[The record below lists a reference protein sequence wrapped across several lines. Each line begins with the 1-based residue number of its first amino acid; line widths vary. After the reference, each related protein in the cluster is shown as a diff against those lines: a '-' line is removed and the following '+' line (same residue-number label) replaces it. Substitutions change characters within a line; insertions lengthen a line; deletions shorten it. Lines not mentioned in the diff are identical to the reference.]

1 MNEKERI
8 LKLVEEGKLSAKEA
22 ITLLEKLDEHQPISL
37 SKETSYDHSF
47 EEEKTHPE
55 SKGNGAENLGA
66 KLFNWLDS
74 AVKKVKDVDLDL
86 NFGQSIDVEHI
97 FQFKDASLS
106 QLDIQ
111 LANGS
116 LNVMP
121 WDDGD
126 VRAECHAKIY
136 RAEGQEQ
143 ARQQFL
149 NQLDCGLE
157 GDKFFIRTDKKTMKV
172 NVTLYIPSIQYD
184 KIKVKL
190 FNGPIRG
197 EKLKVKELAAKTTN
211 GVVSFASLQA
221 DKAGIETANGQIKLA
236 DHECGMIEAETIN
249 GLIDLRGKS
258 ETIDV
263 QSFNGNISVQLS
275 DEACR
280 SIYAKTTTGSVDL
293 NIPSEC
299 AVTAELKSNLGSIS
313 QDLHDAVI
321 IKEKNETLQK
331 EKMIKANQNQ
341 TQSVSIFAETK
352 TGSIQVKHQSI
363 SQE

>member
-8 LKLVEEGKLSAKEA
+8 LKLVEDGVLSAKEA
-22 ITLLEKLDEHQPISL
+22 ITLLEKLEEGQSVSL
-37 SKETSYDHSF
+37 EKSTADHTF
-47 EEEKTHPE
+47 HEEKAGAE
-55 SKGNGAENLGA
+55 SKGNGTENLGA
-66 KLFNWLDS
+66 KLFGWLDT

-86 NFGQSIDVEHI
+86 NFGQSVDVEHI

-106 QLDIQ
+106 HLDIQ

-121 WDDGD
+121 WDDRD
-126 VRAECHAKIY
+126 IRAECHAKIY
-136 RAEGQEQ
+136 RAEDGEQ

-157 GDKFFIRTDKKTMKV
+157 GDKFFIRTEKKTMKV
-172 NVTLYIPSIQYD
+172 NVTLYVPRIQYD

-197 EKLKVKELAAKTTN
+197 EKLKTKELAAKTTN

-221 DKAGIETANGQIKLA
+221 EKVGIETANGQIKLA
-236 DHECGMIEAETIN
+236 DHECGMIEVETIN

-258 ETIDV
+258 ESIDA
-263 QSFNGNISVQLS
+263 QSFNGNIAVQLS
-275 DEACR
+275 DEKCR
-280 SIYAKTTTGSVDL
+280 SIYAKTTTGSVDVQ
-293 NIPSEC
+293 IPRAC

-313 QDLHDAVI
+313 HDLLDAEM

-331 EKMIKANQNQ
+331 EKMIKANQQ
-341 TQSVSIFAETK
+341 AAHSISIFAETK
-352 TGSIQVKHQSI
+352 TGSIQVKHQSDK
-363 SQE
+363 E

>member
-8 LKLVEEGKLSAKEA
+8 LKLVEDGTLSAKEA
-22 ITLLEKLDEHQPISL
+22 ITLLEKLEESPSVSL
-37 SKETSYDHSF
+37 EKSTADHTF
-47 EEEKTHPE
+47 HEEKAGTE
-55 SKGNGAENLGA
+55 SKGNGTENLGA
-66 KLFNWLDS
+66 KLFGWLDS

-86 NFGQSIDVEHI
+86 NFGQSVDVEHI

-106 QLDIQ
+106 HLDIQ

-121 WDDGD
+121 WGD
-126 VRAECHAKIY
+126 SDIRAECHAKIY
-136 RAEGQEQ
+136 RAEDGEQ

-157 GDKFFIRTDKKTMKV
+157 GDKFFIRTEKKTMKV
-172 NVTLYIPSIQYD
+172 NVTLYVPRIQYD

-197 EKLKVKELAAKTTN
+197 EKLKTKELAAKTTN

-221 DKAGIETANGQIKLA
+221 EKVGIETANGQIKLA
-236 DHECGMIEAETIN
+236 DHECGMIEVETIN

-258 ETIDV
+258 ESIDA
-263 QSFNGNISVQLS
+263 QSFNGNIAVQLS
-275 DEACR
+275 DEKCR
-280 SIYAKTTTGSVDL
+280 SIYAKTTTGSVDVQ
-293 NIPSEC
+293 IPRAC

-313 QDLHDAVI
+313 HDFLDAEM

-331 EKMIKANQNQ
+331 EKMIKANQQAVN
-341 TQSVSIFAETK
+341 SISIFAETK
-352 TGSIQVKHQSI
+352 TGSIQVKHQSDK
-363 SQE
+363 E

>member
-8 LKLVEEGKLSAKEA
+8 LKLVEDGVLSAKEA
-22 ITLLEKLDEHQPISL
+22 ITLLEKLEEGQSVSL
-37 SKETSYDHSF
+37 EKSTDDHTF
-47 EEEKTHPE
+47 HEEKAGAE
-55 SKGNGAENLGA
+55 SKGNGTENLGA
-66 KLFNWLDS
+66 KLFGWLDT

-86 NFGQSIDVEHI
+86 NFGQSVDVEHI

-106 QLDIQ
+106 HLDIQ

-121 WDDGD
+121 WDDRD
-126 VRAECHAKIY
+126 IRAECHAKIY
-136 RAEGQEQ
+136 RAEDGEQ

-157 GDKFFIRTDKKTMKV
+157 GDKFFIRTEKKTMKV
-172 NVTLYIPSIQYD
+172 NVTLYVPRIQYD

-197 EKLKVKELAAKTTN
+197 EKLKTKELAAKTTN

-221 DKAGIETANGQIKLA
+221 EKVGIETANGQIKLA
-236 DHECGMIEAETIN
+236 DHECGMIEVETIN

-258 ETIDV
+258 ESIDA
-263 QSFNGNISVQLS
+263 QSFNGNIAVQLS
-275 DEACR
+275 DEKCR
-280 SIYAKTTTGSVDL
+280 SIYAKTTTGSVDVQ
-293 NIPSEC
+293 IPRAC

-313 QDLHDAVI
+313 HDLLDVEM

-331 EKMIKANQNQ
+331 EKMIKANQQ
-341 TQSVSIFAETK
+341 AAHSISIFAETK
-352 TGSIQVKHQSI
+352 TGSIQVKHQSDK
-363 SQE
+363 E

>member
-8 LKLVEEGKLSAKEA
+8 LKLVEDGVLSAKEA
-22 ITLLEKLDEHQPISL
+22 ITLLEKLEEGQSVSL
-37 SKETSYDHSF
+37 EKSTADHTF
-47 EEEKTHPE
+47 HEEKAGAE
-55 SKGNGAENLGA
+55 SKGNGTENLGA
-66 KLFNWLDS
+66 KLFGWLDS

-86 NFGQSIDVEHI
+86 NFGQSVDVEHI

-106 QLDIQ
+106 HLDIQ

-121 WDDGD
+121 WDDRD
-126 VRAECHAKIY
+126 IRAECHAKIY
-136 RAEGQEQ
+136 RAEDGEQ

-157 GDKFFIRTDKKTMKV
+157 GDKFFIRTEKKTMKV
-172 NVTLYIPSIQYD
+172 NVTLYVPRIQYD

-197 EKLKVKELAAKTTN
+197 EKLKTKELAAKTTN

-221 DKAGIETANGQIKLA
+221 EKVGIETANGQIKLA
-236 DHECGMIEAETIN
+236 DHECGMIEVETIN

-258 ETIDV
+258 ESIDA
-263 QSFNGNISVQLS
+263 QSFNGNIAVQLS
-275 DEACR
+275 DEKCR
-280 SIYAKTTTGSVDL
+280 SIYAKTTTGSVDVQ
-293 NIPSEC
+293 IPRAC

-313 QDLHDAVI
+313 HDLLDAEM

-331 EKMIKANQNQ
+331 EKMIKANQQ
-341 TQSVSIFAETK
+341 AAHSISIFAETK
-352 TGSIQVKHQSI
+352 TGSIQVKHQSDK
-363 SQE
+363 E

>member
-8 LKLVEEGKLSAKEA
+8 LKLVEDGVLSAKEA
-22 ITLLEKLDEHQPISL
+22 ITLLEKLEEGQSVSL
-37 SKETSYDHSF
+37 EKSTADHTF
-47 EEEKTHPE
+47 HEEKAGAE
-55 SKGNGAENLGA
+55 SKGNGSENLGA
-66 KLFNWLDS
+66 KLFGWLDT

-86 NFGQSIDVEHI
+86 NFGQSVDVEHI

-106 QLDIQ
+106 HLDIQ

-121 WDDGD
+121 WDDRD
-126 VRAECHAKIY
+126 IRAECHAKIY
-136 RAEGQEQ
+136 RAEDGEQ

-157 GDKFFIRTDKKTMKV
+157 GDKFFIRTEKKTMKV
-172 NVTLYIPSIQYD
+172 NVTLYVPRIQYD

-197 EKLKVKELAAKTTN
+197 EKLKTKELAAKTTN

-221 DKAGIETANGQIKLA
+221 EKVGIETANGQIKLA
-236 DHECGMIEAETIN
+236 DHECGMIEVETIN

-258 ETIDV
+258 ESIDA
-263 QSFNGNISVQLS
+263 QSFNGNIAVQLS
-275 DEACR
+275 DEKCR
-280 SIYAKTTTGSVDL
+280 SIYAKTTTGSVDVQ
-293 NIPSEC
+293 IPRAC

-313 QDLHDAVI
+313 HDLLDAEM

-331 EKMIKANQNQ
+331 EKMIKANQQ
-341 TQSVSIFAETK
+341 AAHSISIFAETK
-352 TGSIQVKHQSI
+352 TGSIQVKHQSDK
-363 SQE
+363 E